1 VRDNGGGFAPEVAAR
16 ATDPFF
22 TTRNTGVGL
31 GLSVAKR
38 VIEAHA
44 GRLEVQTRHQPEDPD
59 LVIHLP
65 SNT

>member
-1 VRDNGGGFAPEVAAR
+1 VRDNGRGFTPDVAAR

-31 GLSVAKR
+31 GLTVAKR

-44 GRLEVQTRHQPEDPD
+44 GQLEVHTRSQPDDPD

-65 SNT
+65 SN